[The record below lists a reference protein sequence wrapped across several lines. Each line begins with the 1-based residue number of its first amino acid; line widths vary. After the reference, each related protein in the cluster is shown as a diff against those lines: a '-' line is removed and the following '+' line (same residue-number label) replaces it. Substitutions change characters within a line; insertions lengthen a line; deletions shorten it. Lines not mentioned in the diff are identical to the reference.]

1 MLVFGTF
8 RMDPLNQQLWW
19 GSRLVSLPPKT
30 FAVLCYLVERPQRL
44 ITKRELLDALW
55 RDIHV
60 GEAVLKTH
68 LKEIRQA
75 LGDSVKTPRFIETV
89 HRRGYRFVAPI
100 EQDPPAPKLL
110 STPPLRSVL
119 VGRKEP
125 LSRLAELLETARGG
139 QRGTLFVT
147 GEPGIGKTAL
157 VDTFFGP
164 LAERGDVWLGRG
176 QCIEQYGAG
185 TTFLPVLEALGS
197 LCRGPDA
204 PRIVEVL
211 RRHGPTWLVQLP
223 ELLDE
228 AGRAAL
234 ERTSGVATP
243 ERALREL
250 SEAIGVLA
258 QLRPFVWL
266 LEDLQWADYSTLD
279 AVSYLARRNDA
290 SRLLIVGTYRSVEI
304 RIAEHPLRAIVQ
316 SLSLHE
322 QCQQLELRHLTEADV
337 AEYLAA
343 RFPGHAFPLELSEV
357 IVRRTTGNPLFIE
370 RVVDDWIKQGQLGRA
385 AGTWSLAVPL
395 DVVSQ
400 SVPASILAMIERETE
415 RLSEIEGKVLEVAS
429 VVGNEFTTS
438 AVAAA
443 LGEDVVR
450 VDDLCSRWARHGRF
464 LAPGRGERENSE
476 TATYQFIHAL
486 YHQVIYHGIGQARRA
501 RLHQSIGEHAEALQ
515 SDQPQGAVLASHFER
530 AHDVP
535 RALRYRR
542 VAGDQALGR
551 SAYRQ
556 AVNHFRAAIEL
567 CGRVPA
573 PESQRLELELQVALG
588 VPLAMTLGYAAPEV
602 ETCYVRATA
611 LSRELRGTPQSFP
624 VMSGLATFYLMRG
637 RYLESARVGEAFLG
651 LATREQDTG
660 AELEANI
667 VLGTCCL
674 FMGELERSVS
684 YFERALV
691 LYDPVHHR
699 AHRFVYQQDAYVL
712 AQTYL
717 AWAHWVLG
725 YPDQALGRVQAAL
738 QVAREVA
745 EPYNVAIALFN
756 LGHMH
761 QWRGE
766 VDAAKRCADALLAL
780 CAEHGFSFLLA
791 AGTEL
796 SGAALVQQGEVERGL
811 ALLRAGWAGHQAT
824 GAEMGGT
831 YWRAV
836 LADACLRAGAFEEA
850 GQVLVEALAVADE
863 RSERGWK
870 PELYRLH
877 GELCQVAPTRAPRLP
892 DLGDASAD
900 PEHAFA
906 HAIALARVLRATSL
920 ELRAAT
926 SLGKLWLRQG
936 KRAEARALL
945 AEVCQRLDEGSDTPD
960 QRDARALLVEGAY

>member
-1 MLVFGTF
+1 
-8 RMDPLNQQLWW
+8 MDPLNQQLWW

-30 FAVLCYLVERPQRL
+30 FAVLRYLVERPQRL

-55 RDIHV
+55 RDVHV

-100 EQDPPAPKLL
+100 EQDPPAPKPV
-110 STPPLRSVL
+110 STPPLRSLL
-119 VGRKEP
+119 VGRQEP
-125 LSRLAELLETARGG
+125 LSRLAELLDTARGG
-139 QRGTLFVT
+139 QRGTLFVS

-157 VDTFFGP
+157 VDAFFGP
-164 LAERGDVWLGRG
+164 RAERGDVWLARG

-185 TTFLPVLEALGS
+185 ATFLPILEALGG

-204 PRIVEVL
+204 ARIVEVL

-223 ELLDE
+223 ELLDD
-228 AGRAAL
+228 AGRVAL

-250 SEAIGVLA
+250 SEVVGVLT
-258 QLRPFVWL
+258 QLRPLIWL

-279 AVSYLARRNDA
+279 AVSYLARRNDTA
-290 SRLLIVGTYRSVEI
+290 RLLIVGTYRSVEI
-304 RIAEHPLRAIVQ
+304 RLAEHPLRAIVQ

-322 QCQQLELRHLTEADV
+322 QCQQLELRHLTEGDV

-343 RFPGHAFPLELSEV
+343 RFPGHAFPLELAEM

-370 RVVDDWIKQGQLGRA
+370 RVVDDWIKQRQLSRA
-385 AGTWSLAVPL
+385 TGTWSLSVPL

-415 RLSEIEGKVLEVAS
+415 RLSEVEGKVLEVAS

-443 LGEDVVR
+443 LGEDIVG
-450 VDDLCSRWARHGRF
+450 VDELCSRWARHGRF
-464 LAPGRGERENSE
+464 LAQGRVEREN
-476 TATYQFIHAL
+476 ATTSYQFIHAL

-515 SDQPQGAVLASHFER
+515 GDQPQGAALASHFER

-567 CGRVPA
+567 CRRVPA
-573 PESQRLELELQVALG
+573 PESQRIELELQVALG

-611 LSRELRGTPQSFP
+611 LSRELGGTAQSFP

-637 RYLESARVGEAFLG
+637 RYLESARIGEAFLG
-651 LATREQDTG
+651 LATRDQDTG

-667 VLGTCCL
+667 VLGTCWL
-674 FMGELERSVS
+674 FMGDFERSVS

-691 LYDPVHHR
+691 LYDPLRHR
-699 AHRFVYQQDAYVL
+699 AHRFVYQQDAYVQ
-712 AQTYL
+712 AQTFL
-717 AWAHWVLG
+717 AWAQWILG

-738 QVAREVA
+738 QVARQVA
-745 EPYNVAIALFN
+745 EPHNVAIALFN
-756 LGHMH
+756 VGHIH

-766 VDAAKRCADALLAL
+766 VDAAKRCADALLEL

-796 SGAALVQQGEVERGL
+796 SGAALVQQGEVGRGL
-811 ALLRAGWAGHQAT
+811 GLLRAGWAGHQAT

-836 LADACLRAGAFEEA
+836 LADACLRAGAFDEA

-877 GELCQVAPTRAPRLP
+877 GELCQVAPGRASRLP
-892 DLGDASAD
+892 DLGDGSAD
-900 PEHAFA
+900 PRRSFD
-906 HAIALARVLRATSL
+906 HAIALARELRATSL

-926 SLGKLWLRQG
+926 SLGQLLLRQG

-945 AEVCQRLDEGSDTPD
+945 ADVCQRIDEGSDTPD
-960 QRDARALLVEGAY
+960 QRDARALIAEYSRAV